1 MTLTVLPSSRGN
13 RSGNKITLPDNIPT
27 QMIPAIII
35 AGTHSGCGKTTIAG
49 ALMAALV
56 KRGLTVQPF
65 KVGPDFIDPTH
76 HTAICGRPS
85 RNLDPYMMGEAGVID
100 TFACACRGAD
110 IAVIEGVMGLFDG
123 LEGEDTGS
131 TAHVA
136 KILGCPVLL
145 VVDAKGASRSVNAL
159 VLGFASFDADVQ
171 IGGVIFNRV
180 GSKRHASMISVSL
193 KAPAFGYIPWEK
205 GRSVESRHMGLQMA
219 HETSSISEFADIMEE
234 NCDVDAIIA
243 TAGSRIPVRSDEF
256 CAQTKEPG
264 KGKSVRIG
272 VAYDVAFNFYYADN
286 FDRLR
291 NAGAELIFFSSL
303 TDHLPEVD
311 ALYFG
316 GGYPELHCTELEHS
330 PCRTE
335 VKRAADKGMPIYAE
349 CGGLNYLTESI
360 EIDGTRTPMCGVIP
374 AETVKMDRFQALG
387 YVDAECTAAN
397 ALFPQGTVYRGHEFH
412 YTKLDVNADADVRF
426 ALTLKRGR
434 GIEDGKDGIY
444 LQNVLAGYTHAY
456 FTDSLVLGLVD
467 TILSVHRV

>member
-1 MTLTVLPSSRGN
+1 
-13 RSGNKITLPDNIPT
+13 
-27 QMIPAIII
+27 MIPAIII

-100 TFACACRGAD
+100 TFARASRGAD

-136 KILGCPVLL
+136 KILGCPVVL
-145 VVDAKGASRSVNAL
+145 VVDAKGASRSVNAQ
-159 VLGFASFDADVQ
+159 VLGFTSFDPNVT

-180 GSKRHASMISVSL
+180 GSKRHAAMIAVSL
-193 KAPAFGYIPWEK
+193 RAPAFGYIPWEK

-219 HETSSISEFADIMEE
+219 HETSSISGFGDILED
-234 NCDVDAIIA
+234 NCDVDSIIA
-243 TAGSRIPVRSDEF
+243 IAESRISVCGDDV
-256 CAQTKEPG
+256 CTQTKDRSQRKPISE
-264 KGKSVRIG
+264 KLVKIG
-272 VAYDVAFNFYYADN
+272 VAYDVAFNFYYEDN

-291 NAGAELIFFSSL
+291 NAGAELIFFSPL

-316 GGYPELHCTELEHS
+316 GGYPELHCSELERS

-335 VKRAADKGMPIYAE
+335 VKRAAEKGMPIYAE
-349 CGGLNYLTESI
+349 CGGLNYLTKSI
-360 EIDGTRTPMCGVIP
+360 EINGTRTPMCGVIP
-374 AETVKMDRFQALG
+374 AKTVKMDRFQALG
-387 YVDAECTAAN
+387 YVDAECTVAD
-397 ALFPQGTVYRGHEFH
+397 ALFPKGTVYRGHEFH
-412 YTKLDVNADADVRF
+412 YTKLDVDVDVDVRF

-434 GIEDGKDGIY
+434 GIADGKDGIY

-456 FTDSLVLGLVD
+456 FTDAFATGLVD
-467 TILSVHRV
+467 TIRLVNRQ